1 MRTVATADQLR
12 AAEETVFAEHPGA
25 DLMSVAANAVVSVA
39 RVIAPNGPVIV
50 AVGPGN
56 NGGDGLFAAASL
68 AVDREVLIWLA
79 MGSAHEAGLAAAN
92 DAGCREVDAAE
103 ATESLTDAA
112 LVIDAVLGIGGR
124 AGLPDDLAT
133 FADAAEA
140 LGVPVLAVDL
150 PSGLDADSGSP
161 HTSFRADCTV
171 TFAAPKPCHVI
182 GEASERCGDLV
193 VVDIGVP
200 VADTGVFV
208 AEESD
213 VARWWP
219 VPGPDSH
226 KYTRGVVGLDTGSS
240 HYPGAALLSCA
251 GALHTGPGMV
261 RYLGGAPQELV
272 LPRFPSIVM
281 ADGRV
286 QVMVLGSGWGDL
298 DDASERLAGAIE
310 RGVPLV
316 LDADALRLLPTNL
329 PENSLLTPHAG
340 ELAGMLGIERD
351 DVDAD
356 PLGKAREAASRFGVT
371 VLLKGGTQYVAT
383 PEGTVT
389 IAVRGPAWTGQA
401 GSGDTLAAAG
411 CRAERGTG
419 RNPGCEPAGH
429 HGQPAPGTPTAGRTG
444 LVLPGHDRRPGRRH
458 PGALTKNYGQ
468 IPISRQRRRS
478 KSRSGSTFPSDRSGT
493 MRCTPLPVP

>member
-1 MRTVATADQLR
+1 MRTVATAAQLR
-12 AAEETVFAEHPGA
+12 AAEETVFAEQPGVDIMSRAA
-25 DLMSVAANAVVSVA
+25 DAIVSVA
-39 RVIAPNGPVIV
+39 RVIAPNGPVVV

-56 NGGDGLFAAASL
+56 NGGDGLFAAAAL
-68 AVDREVLIWLA
+68 AADREVLLWMA
-79 MGSAHEAGLAAAN
+79 MGSAHDTGLAAAN
-92 DAGCREVDAAE
+92 EAGCREVDAAQ

-124 AGLPDDLAT
+124 AGLPDELAT
-133 FADAAEA
+133 FADAADA
-140 LGVPVLAVDL
+140 LGVPILAVDL
-150 PSGLDADSGSP
+150 PSGLDADSGDAHP
-161 HTSFRADCTV
+161 SFRADCTV

-182 GEASERCGDLV
+182 GAASELCGDVV

-200 VADTGVFV
+200 VHDTGLFV

-226 KYTRGVVGLDTGSS
+226 KYSRGVVGLDTGSA

-261 RYLGGAPQELV
+261 RYLGSAPQELV

-286 QVMVLGSGWGDL
+286 QAMVLGSGWGDL
-298 DDASERLAGAIE
+298 DGASDRLAGAIA

-316 LDADALRLLPTNL
+316 LDADALSLLPSDL
-329 PENSLLTPHAG
+329 PQGSLLTPHAG
-340 ELAGMLGIERD
+340 ELARMLGINRD
-351 DVDAD
+351 GVEAD
-356 PLGKAREAASRFGVT
+356 PMGCAREAASRFGAT

-383 PEGTVT
+383 PTGNVT

-401 GSGDTLAAAG
+401 GSGDTLAGACGTLVAAG
-411 CRAERGTG
+411 LGPERAAVLAASLQAIAASRHRG
-419 RNPGCEPAGH
+419 P
-429 HGQPAPGTPTAGRTG
+429 QPPD
-444 LVLPGHDRRPGRRH
+444 VLASFFPDVI
-458 PGALTKNYGQ
+458 AELLDAA
-468 IPISRQRRRS
+468 
-478 KSRSGSTFPSDRSGT
+478 TFRG
-493 MRCTPLPVP
+493 